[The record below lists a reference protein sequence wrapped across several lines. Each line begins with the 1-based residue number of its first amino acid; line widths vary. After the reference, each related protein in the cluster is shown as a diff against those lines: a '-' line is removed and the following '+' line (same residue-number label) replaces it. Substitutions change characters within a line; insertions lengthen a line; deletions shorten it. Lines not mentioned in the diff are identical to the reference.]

1 MLAIHDMIE
10 KFTRV
15 DERIY
20 AYVLAHQSPE
30 HSVLTELRSLTEGL
44 AEAKMQSTV
53 EQGHFLALLVKL
65 IAARRVLEIG
75 TFTGTSA
82 LAMALALPNGG
93 SVTTCDVS
101 QDWCDIG
108 RPFWRRAEVADRI
121 DFRLGPA
128 HATLA
133 SIEQSSGPNQFDLAF
148 IDADKTGY
156 DAYYEACL
164 RLVRPGRL
172 VVLDNTLRRGRVVDL
187 HDIEDD
193 TEAHRIMNRKI
204 AADERVD
211 RVLLPIASGMTLA
224 RRR

>member
-1 MLAIHDMIE
+1 MIE
-10 KFTRV
+10 KFTRI

-20 AYVLAHQSPE
+20 GYMLAHQPIE
-30 HSVLTELRSLTEGL
+30 HPILADLRSLTEGL

-65 IAARRVLEIG
+65 IGARRVLDVG

-82 LAMALALPNGG
+82 LAMALALPDDG
-93 SVTTCDVS
+93 SLTTCDVR
-101 QDWCDIG
+101 QEWCDIG
-108 RPFWRRAEVADRI
+108 RSFWERANVADKI

-128 HATLA
+128 RTTLA
-133 SIEQSSGPNQFDLAF
+133 SIEQSAGPGEFDIAF
-148 IDADKTGY
+148 IDADKTAY
-156 DAYYEACL
+156 DDYYEACF
-164 RLVRPGRL
+164 RLVRRGGL
-172 VVLDNTLRRGRVVDL
+172 MVLDNTLRRGRVADARDV
-187 HDIEDD
+187 EDD
-193 TEAHRIMNRKI
+193 TEAHRRMNRKI